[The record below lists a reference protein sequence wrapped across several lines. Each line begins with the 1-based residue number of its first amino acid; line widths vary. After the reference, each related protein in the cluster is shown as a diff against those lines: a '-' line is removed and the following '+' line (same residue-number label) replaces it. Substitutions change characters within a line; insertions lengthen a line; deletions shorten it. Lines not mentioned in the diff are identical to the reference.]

1 MLASSPITS
10 WQTDAETMEI
20 VTGFIFLDSKIT
32 VDGDCSHVIK
42 NSCSKKKKTKKK
54 NKKTNLAPF
63 KKSYDQTIQHIK
75 KQRQNFANQGSYS
88 QSYGFSRSSAWM

>member
-42 NSCSKKKKTKKK
+42 KSCSKKKK
-54 NKKTNLAPF
+54 NNLAPF